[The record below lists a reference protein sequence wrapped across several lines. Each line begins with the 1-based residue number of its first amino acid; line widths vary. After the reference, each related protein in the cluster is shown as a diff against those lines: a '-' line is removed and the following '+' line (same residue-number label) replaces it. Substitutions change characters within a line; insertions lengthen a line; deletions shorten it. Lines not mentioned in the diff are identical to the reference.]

1 MKNLLFVIAFLFI
14 SAITFA
20 QNTYVLGYTRSNGTY
35 VPGYTRS
42 STNQT
47 YSTPTYSTPIYSQPI
62 YSQPTYVTPVYQQP
76 VYRTNAPVYSG
87 SRGGQYYINS
97 NGNKTYVR

>member
-1 MKNLLFVIAFLFI
+1 MKNLLFVIAFLFT

-20 QNTYVLGYTRSNGTY
+20 QSTYVPGYTRSNGTY
-35 VPGYTRS
+35 VSGYTRS
-42 STNQT
+42 ATNQT
-47 YSTPTYSTPIYSQPI
+47 YSTPVYRQPT

-87 SRGGQYYINS
+87 SRGGQYYINC

>member
-1 MKNLLFVIAFLFI
+1 MKNLLFVIAFLFT

-20 QNTYVLGYTRSNGTY
+20 QSIYVPGYTRSNGTY

-42 STNQT
+42 SINQT
-47 YSTPTYSTPIYSQPI
+47 YSTPI

-76 VYRTNAPVYSG
+76 VYRTNTPVYSG

>member
-1 MKNLLFVIAFLFI
+1 MKNLLFVIAFLFT

-20 QNTYVLGYTRSNGTY
+20 QSTYVPGYTRSNGTY

-42 STNQT
+42 TTNQT
-47 YSTPTYSTPIYSQPI
+47 YSTAVYSAPVYSQPI
-62 YSQPTYVTPVYQQP
+62 YVAPVYQQP
-76 VYRTNAPVYSG
+76 VYRSDTPVYSG

>member
-1 MKNLLFVIAFLFI
+1 MKNLLFVIAFLFT

-20 QNTYVLGYTRSNGTY
+20 QSTYVPGYTRSNGTY

-42 STNQT
+42 SINQT
-47 YSTPTYSTPIYSQPI
+47 YSTPTYSTPI

-76 VYRTNAPVYSG
+76 VYRTNTPVYSG
-87 SRGGQYYINS
+87 SRGGQYYINN

>member
-20 QNTYVLGYTRSNGTY
+20 QSTYVPGYTRSNGTY

-42 STNQT
+42 ATNQ
-47 YSTPTYSTPIYSQPI
+47 TYSTPIYSQPV

-76 VYRTNAPVYSG
+76 VYRTNAPVYNG